1 MTKWF
6 YQTDQNIKGPVT
18 TIELK
23 KLITQLPN
31 ARQTFVW
38 SRGHTEWISAD
49 RWHPTHEILE
59 NFSEPVQSAAQSTQA
74 PTNPINTDTTE
85 LTATNFIADTVNE
98 ITHVPVTENMV
109 HQKPTLAPLTKMNP
123 ESIST
128 AEKFR
133 VQLNFIDQPPMT
145 KDELMIFAARVDD
158 PAQIAI
164 FDPVLKEWKEIY
176 AFKDIV
182 EKLGLTRRK
191 HPRVPILAQFTGS
204 TSRHEKFSARLV
216 TISIGGLGIT
226 DVFDLNI
233 GDIISGQI
241 TSPHFYSPVTIEAE
255 ATYCGNDGYVGL
267 KFTQINDDSQSL
279 VTDYV
284 KRFS

>member
-18 TIELK
+18 TAELK
-23 KLITQLPN
+23 NLIPQLSD

-49 RWHPTHEILE
+49 RWQPNHEIVE
-59 NFSEPVQSAAQSTQA
+59 DFSDDSPSLNLKTQPTVQ
-74 PTNPINTDTTE
+74 PPMTE
-85 LTATNFIADTVNE
+85 LTATGFIPDPLSET
-98 ITHVPVTENMV
+98 THVPMTENAI
-109 HQKPTLAPLTKMNP
+109 HQKPTLAPITTTDHP
-123 ESIST
+123 SIST
-128 AEKFR
+128 EEKFR

-145 KDELMIFAARVDD
+145 KDELMNFAARVDD
-158 PAQIAI
+158 PAQVAI
-164 FDPVLKEWKEIY
+164 FDPQTKEWKEIY

-226 DVFDLNI
+226 DIFDLNI

>member
-6 YQTDQNIKGPVT
+6 YQTQQIIKGPIST
-18 TIELK
+18 LELK
-23 KLITQLPN
+23 DLIPSLPD

-49 RWHPTHEILE
+49 RWQPNQNIEADTEQTPQTSELVENTITGFRSPAPANIFAKPTEPPIENEIALSNSDSQE
-59 NFSEPVQSAAQSTQA
+59 IEKTNV
-74 PTNPINTDTTE
+74 PTTPINE
-85 LTATNFIADTVNE
+85 
-98 ITHVPVTENMV
+98 
-109 HQKPTLAPLTKMNP
+109 
-123 ESIST
+123 
-128 AEKFR
+128 EKFR
-133 VQLNFIDQPPMT
+133 VQLNFVDQPPMS
-145 KDELMIFAARVDD
+145 KDELMAFAARADD

-164 FDPVLKEWKEIY
+164 FDRNLKEWKEIY

-191 HPRVPILAQFTGS
+191 HPRVPILAQFTGRS
-204 TSRHEKFSARLV
+204 SQHEKFSARLV

-226 DVFDLNI
+226 DVFDLKI
-233 GDIISGQI
+233 GDTISGQI